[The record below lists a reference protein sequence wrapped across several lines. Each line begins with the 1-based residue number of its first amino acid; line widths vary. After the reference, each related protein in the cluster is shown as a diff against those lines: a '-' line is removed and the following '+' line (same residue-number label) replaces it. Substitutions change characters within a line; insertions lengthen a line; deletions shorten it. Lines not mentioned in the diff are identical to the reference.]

1 MNRPCK
7 ITFHENSAP
16 LIRELPERYYMNTD
30 LVLGNGSGDEYFSD
44 SPVGSIFVQNA
55 FLIDFAPLVLR
66 TRVGGTKEEDPI
78 DFPLSTILFIEW
90 FYGSDVPS
98 PLKPWVRTERAG
110 S

>member
-16 LIRELPERYYMNTD
+16 LLGELPDRYQEYTD
-30 LVLGNGSGDEYFSD
+30 LVLGNRDEYFNE